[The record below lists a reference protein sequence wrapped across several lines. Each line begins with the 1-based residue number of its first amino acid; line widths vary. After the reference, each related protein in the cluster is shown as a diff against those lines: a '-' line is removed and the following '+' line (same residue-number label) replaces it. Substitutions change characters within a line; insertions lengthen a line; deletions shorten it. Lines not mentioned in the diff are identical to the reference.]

1 MNILEHPQVEIK
13 PPRQPLSG
21 RVWLPGSKSLTNR
34 ALLIA
39 SLAQGQSTL
48 SGVLISDDTLVMI
61 TALRALGIEINQHD
75 QTTLIVKSSGTLKA
89 PQMPLF
95 LGNAGTAT
103 RFLTAAAALAD
114 GQVVIDG
121 DKHMRQRPIQPLV
134 DALRSLGVDASTA
147 TGCPPV
153 TINARKGFSG
163 KSVKIDANLSSQY
176 VSALLMLAA
185 CGDHPV
191 EISLTSA
198 AIGGRGYIELTL
210 ALMQYF
216 GSQFSRI
223 GDNTWRI
230 EPTGYTA
237 KDYIV
242 EPDASSCTYLWAA
255 EVLTG
260 GHITFQVD
268 SEEMSQPDAKAL
280 QLIRMFP
287 HLPSVIDGSQIQDA
301 IPTLAIMAAFNENP
315 VRFVGIAN
323 LRVKECDRI
332 HALSSGLR
340 RLRDDLAV
348 EDDDDL
354 LVYGD
359 PKLSLM
365 HTPTVIDSWNDH
377 RIAMSFALAGLLIDG
392 IVIDNPAC
400 VAKTFPN
407 YWKVLSEL
415 GVELKA
421 ASNK

>member
-39 SLAQGQSTL
+39 ALAQGQSTL
-48 SGVLISDDTLVMI
+48 SSVLISDDTLVMI

-163 KSVKIDANLSSQY
+163 KSVQIDANLSSQY

-223 GDNTWRI
+223 GDHTWRI
-230 EPTGYTA
+230 EPTGYAA
-237 KDYIV
+237 KDYVV

-260 GHITFQVD
+260 GRISFQVD

-315 VRFVGIAN
+315 VRFVGISN

-332 HALSSGLR
+332 HALSSGLC
-340 RLRDDLAV
+340 RLRNNLAIEV
-348 EDDDDL
+348 DDDL

-359 PKLSLM
+359 PKLSLINK
-365 HTPTVIDSWNDH
+365 PTIIDSWNDH

-400 VAKTFPN
+400 VAKTFPD

-421 ASNK
+421 A